1 MKRAIKFLENDL
13 PLIIAGTAL
22 VVSIFLAVIN
32 AVMRYTLSHT
42 ISGSDALITLCFAY
56 TVYVGSAAALKRGQ
70 HYGVDVL
77 VSRFSEKTREIVQVV
92 LDVLVVVIMCFG
104 FWLSVQLTIK
114 AGTKTFEGLRLPYT
128 IYDMSAVIG
137 FGYSVIYALE
147 FLVNDIKKLRRKET
161 DAA

>member
-1 MKRAIKFLENDL
+1 MKKVIKFLENDL
-13 PLIIAGTAL
+13 PLVIAGTAL
-22 VVSIFLAVIN
+22 VVSVILAVIN
-32 AVMRYTLSHT
+32 AITRYTISYT
-42 ISGSDALITLCFAY
+42 INGSDAVITLCFAY

-77 VSRFSEKTREIVQVV
+77 VSRLSEKGRETVQIM
-92 LDVLVVVIMCFG
+92 LDVLILVIMCFG
-104 FWLSVQLTIK
+104 FWLSIQLTIK

-128 IYDMSAVIG
+128 IYDLSAVIG